1 MEEEE
6 GDSIDG
12 LRNTIS
18 GRIDLCTEKPIP
30 DLTGQIHQL
39 PCCIKHD
46 GPSDVSH
53 YFKPKKTGVVV
64 EGLEVEEASFRG
76 RKLQGA
82 SIPLPEGYCG
92 FVLERMNSGKRKDSE
107 ISEENSNCWEA
118 RANFQ
123 NITYWNHDNLPSN
136 DDAFPRFFHWFSVAN
151 ALHKPVTADDLAS
164 ASTRQQR

>member
-18 GRIDLCTEKPIP
+18 GRIDLCTEKTIP

-53 YFKPKKTGVVV
+53 CLFLLLGFIV
-64 EGLEVEEASFRG
+64 EGFEVEEASFRG

-92 FVLERMNSGKRKDSE
+92 LMPSS
-107 ISEENSNCWEA
+107 
-118 RANFQ
+118 RA
-123 NITYWNHDNLPSN
+123 SK
-136 DDAFPRFFHWFSVAN
+136 S
-151 ALHKPVTADDLAS
+151 
-164 ASTRQQR
+164 